1 MSGRIT
7 LFRWI
12 DSRIQVEGNFGLL
25 LYESEETVPSVLMA
39 TNLVMALCFL
49 LPFPAESTPH
59 GSCFLNLHNRLS
71 ARK

>member
-39 TNLVMALCFL
+39 TSYGALFFA
-49 LPFPAESTPH
+49 PIS
-59 GSCFLNLHNRLS
+59 G
-71 ARK
+71 